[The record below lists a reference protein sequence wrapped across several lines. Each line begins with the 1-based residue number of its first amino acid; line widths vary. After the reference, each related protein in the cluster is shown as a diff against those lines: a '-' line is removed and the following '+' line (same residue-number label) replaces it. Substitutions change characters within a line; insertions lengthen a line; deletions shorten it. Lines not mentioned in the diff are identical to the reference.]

1 MLLSTESEKDNWEIP
16 EIVQALSQAAGNP
29 ESHFAI
35 MTVERYLSYLVKLQ
49 GSQDPILIHS
59 NGSALGNRRNGL
71 GHGVAKY
78 FVFQG
83 LKESDTESEVN
94 STKIILRRNKKGKIP
109 YTEILKV
116 KTPEDI
122 EAIRIPSE
130 NRGQNNTNAYFASYA
145 PVPLFMLKKIVEYNS
160 STSREIAVFCVKA
173 LESFEPTQAA
183 IATLTDAPDTISP
196 EAQEEQAGE
205 QNEA

>member
-83 LKESDTESEVN
+83 LKESATAFEVN
-94 STKIILRRNKKGKIP
+94 PTKMLARGNKKGKML
-109 YTEILKV
+109 YTEIFKA
-116 KTPEDI
+116 KTPAEI
-122 EAIRIPSE
+122 ESIRIPSAT
-130 NRGQNNTNAYFASYA
+130 RVQNNTNLYFTSYT
-145 PVPLFMLKKIVEYNS
+145 PVPPFMLNKIVEYNS
-160 STSREIAVFCVKA
+160 STSQEIEVSFVKA
-173 LESFEPTQAA
+173 LKAFEPTQEA
-183 IATLTDAPDTISP
+183 IATLTDEPATLAP
-196 EAQEEQAGE
+196 EAQ
-205 QNEA
+205 